1 MMRLD
6 TYIADEWLK
15 RLRNENRRAGFYVQL
30 ALLPVV
36 VLVSWL
42 ARRSVL
48 SEPGFYLVV
57 GFWLV
62 SVIAVKVLTDR
73 RRGSHVRP
81 VLYLAAWSRGL
92 VLIGGVVLSGGSRSP
107 LLLTLPAAV
116 FSFAMLGMSLRD
128 YLRSVACLWLAL
140 LVGLWLAK
148 PDRVFTMA
156 QSWTVAAV
164 YWLPVLSG
172 AAVDR
177 YLGAVSSLALRDAVT
192 GVMNHRYFQEA
203 LQTLGAQAL
212 RSHRSLSLL
221 MIDIDDFKRYNDRN
235 GHPAGDRLLRELGTL
250 LACGCRATDVVARY
264 GGEEFSLLF
273 PDTPAAQAL
282 SAADRL
288 RKAVAA
294 TRFEYGPVTVPV
306 GVAALLEHVS
316 DPDQLVRAADDAL
329 YDAKRSGKNRVGMP
343 EAIAL

>member
-15 RLRNENRRAGFYVQL
+15 RLRTEYRKAGFYLQL

-42 ARRSVL
+42 SRRSVL
-48 SEPGFYLVV
+48 SEPGFYIVIA
-57 GFWLV
+57 FWLV

-92 VLIGGVVLSGGSRSP
+92 VLIGGVVLSGGARSP

-128 YLRSVACLWLAL
+128 YLRSVGFLWLL
-140 LVGLWLAK
+140 LLAGLWLAK
-148 PDRVFTMA
+148 PDGVFTMA

-192 GVMNHRYFQEA
+192 GVMNHRYCQEA
-203 LQTLGAQAL
+203 LQTLGAKAL

-221 MIDIDDFKRYNDRN
+221 MVDIDDFKRYNDRN

-250 LACGCRATDVVARY
+250 LACGCRATDIVARY
-264 GGEEFSLLF
+264 GGEIWVQVDGGVTSATIEACADAGADVFVAGSAVYGAE
-273 PDTPAAQAL
+273 DAA
-282 SAADRL
+282 AA
-288 RKAVAA
+288 V
-294 TRFEYGPVTVPV
+294 
-306 GVAALLEHVS
+306 
-316 DPDQLVRAADDAL
+316 DQLRALAL
-329 YDAKRSGKNRVGMP
+329 RHSLTSDTGSG
-343 EAIAL
+343 A